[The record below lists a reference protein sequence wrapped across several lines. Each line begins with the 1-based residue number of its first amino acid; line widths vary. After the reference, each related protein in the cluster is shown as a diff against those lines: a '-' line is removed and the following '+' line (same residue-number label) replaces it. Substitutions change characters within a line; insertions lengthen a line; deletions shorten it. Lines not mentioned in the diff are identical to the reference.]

1 MSQINTQRYYS
12 SEIFG
17 MFARAFS
24 YIGGGLVIVLAY
36 SVYAT
41 GMSVEFI
48 SEWALN
54 VLGLS
59 FIVLLAALLLGAV
72 LALLK
77 VQKLRSFDET
87 EAQKWRQ
94 FGLQA
99 SSGIATLALTYTLLG
114 ICLGIGGLSDANLSP
129 DTINQVIADLTAQF
143 STAFMSSVIGLPISA
158 AMRTILIISMAAL
171 PAAPIVV
178 TKINLDWRKDMKF
191 LVFNIVVLL
200 SLGYLVTGQ
209 KNQSVG
215 NWLDALPEKI
225 LNSYETKDLTNFLP
239 EKMLSLLD
247 TRKKVSTS
255 P

>member
-1 MSQINTQRYYS
+1 IKIMSLINIQRYYS

-48 SEWALN
+48 SEWAVN

-59 FIVLLAALLLGAV
+59 FIVLLAALLFGAV

-77 VQKLRSFDET
+77 VQKLRSYNEV

-158 AMRTILIISMAAL
+158 AMRTILIISMAA
-171 PAAPIVV
+171 PSSSA
-178 TKINLDWRKDMKF
+178 NCC
-191 LVFNIVVLL
+191 
-200 SLGYLVTGQ
+200 
-209 KNQSVG
+209 NQ
-215 NWLDALPEKI
+215 NHFRLEKK
-225 LNSYETKDLTNFLP
+225 T
-239 EKMLSLLD
+239 
-247 TRKKVSTS
+247 
-255 P
+255 

>member
-1 MSQINTQRYYS
+1 MSLTNTQSPYPL
-12 SEIFG
+12 EIFS
-17 MFARAFS
+17 MLARAFS
-24 YIGGGLVIVLAY
+24 YIGGGLVIALAY

-48 SEWALN
+48 SEWAVN

-77 VQKLRSFDET
+77 VQKHRTFDET

-129 DTINQVIADLTAQF
+129 DTINQVIADLTSQF

-158 AMRTILIISMAAL
+158 AMRTMLIISMAG
-171 PAAPIVV
+171 PSSCGGCC
-178 TKINLDWRKDMKF
+178 NL
-191 LVFNIVVLL
+191 
-200 SLGYLVTGQ
+200 
-209 KNQSVG
+209 NQ
-215 NWLDALPEKI
+215 LRLEK
-225 LNSYETKDLTNFLP
+225 K
-239 EKMLSLLD
+239 
-247 TRKKVSTS
+247 R
-255 P
+255 

>member
-1 MSQINTQRYYS
+1 MSLLNTQRYYS

-48 SEWALN
+48 SEWAVN

-59 FIVLLAALLLGAV
+59 FIVLLAALLFGAV
-72 LALLK
+72 LALLQ
-77 VQKLRSFDET
+77 VQKLRTYNEV

-158 AMRTILIISMAAL
+158 AMRTILIISMAA
-171 PAAPIVV
+171 PSSSA
-178 TKINLDWRKDMKF
+178 NCC
-191 LVFNIVVLL
+191 
-200 SLGYLVTGQ
+200 
-209 KNQSVG
+209 NQ
-215 NWLDALPEKI
+215 NHFRLEKK
-225 LNSYETKDLTNFLP
+225 T
-239 EKMLSLLD
+239 
-247 TRKKVSTS
+247 
-255 P
+255 

>member
-1 MSQINTQRYYS
+1 MSRVNIHRPYD

-17 MFARAFS
+17 MVARAFS

-36 SVYAT
+36 SVFVT
-41 GMSVEFI
+41 GMSVQFI
-48 SEWALN
+48 SDWAIN

-158 AMRTILIISMAAL
+158 AMRTMLIISMAA
-171 PAAPIVV
+171 PSSSSICCNQ
-178 TKINLDWRKDMKF
+178 NLFR
-191 LVFNIVVLL
+191 L
-200 SLGYLVTGQ
+200 
-209 KNQSVG
+209 
-215 NWLDALPEKI
+215 EKK
-225 LNSYETKDLTNFLP
+225 T
-239 EKMLSLLD
+239 
-247 TRKKVSTS
+247 
-255 P
+255 

>member
-1 MSQINTQRYYS
+1 MSLINIHRSYS

-48 SEWALN
+48 SEWAVN

-77 VQKLRSFDET
+77 VQKLRSYNEV

-114 ICLGIGGLSDANLSP
+114 ICLGIA
-129 DTINQVIADLTAQF
+129 V
-143 STAFMSSVIGLPISA
+143 
-158 AMRTILIISMAAL
+158 
-171 PAAPIVV
+171 
-178 TKINLDWRKDMKF
+178 
-191 LVFNIVVLL
+191 
-200 SLGYLVTGQ
+200 GYLICILQLSFGFLHIAPGQ
-209 KNQSVG
+209 PYPIGFSLTDFLTIIGSVS
-215 NWLDALPEKI
+215 I
-225 LNSYETKDLTNFLP
+225 
-239 EKMLSLLD
+239 LSLLFSYI
-247 TRKKVSTS
+247 TVKLLLKRSS
-255 P
+255 EI